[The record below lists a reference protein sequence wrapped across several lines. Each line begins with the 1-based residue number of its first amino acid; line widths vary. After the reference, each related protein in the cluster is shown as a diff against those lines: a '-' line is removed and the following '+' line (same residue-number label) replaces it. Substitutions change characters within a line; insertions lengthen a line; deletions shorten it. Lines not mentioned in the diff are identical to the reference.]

1 VSPSL
6 ETAPAACYR
15 LRMTTHF
22 FGNFPRIPEEEAEDT
37 LEMELTPDQR
47 LALLRAQEIDASA
60 SSAAAASALEAT
72 QAIAVT
78 TAELRAIEAQVA
90 STAELPAL
98 QMPAQAPVAESP
110 APETQTPSA
119 PAAQLHAV
127 EVPAVAAASSPA
139 LEAQPPAVEA
149 PAPATAVAERPIVE
163 EPAKRWFTGSRLAI
177 AAGVAG
183 VSVLAGVSTY
193 LTGDRA
199 PASPPVVATSAPT
212 PPAPEPVPAPEPT
225 PASAEPQQSTAPA
238 VQTAPPMRFRNP
250 FDRSEVFEFPAG
262 TTRVEARAA
271 VAEILLERARERR
284 IPQRP
289 ARKPPAPKSDA
300 AHSLTADGS

>member
-1 VSPSL
+1 VSLSL

-98 QMPAQAPVAESP
+98 QMPAQAPAAESP
-110 APETQTPSA
+110 PPETQTPSA
-119 PAAQLHAV
+119 PVAQLRAV
-127 EVPAVAAASSPA
+127 EEPVVAAAPSPA
-139 LEAQPPAVEA
+139 LEAQTPAVEA
-149 PAPATAVAERPIVE
+149 IAPATAVSERPIVE
-163 EPAKRWFTGSRLAI
+163 VPAKRWLTGPRLAI
-177 AAGVAG
+177 AAGIAG
-183 VSVLAGVSTY
+183 ASILASVGGY
-193 LTGDRA
+193 LRADRA
-199 PASPPVVATSAPT
+199 PAPPPVVATSAPT
-212 PPAPEPVPAPEPT
+212 QPPPAPAPAPT
-225 PASAEPQQSTAPA
+225 PASAELPQPASTP
-238 VQTAPPMRFRNP
+238 VQTAPPLRFRNP

-289 ARKPPAPKSDA
+289 AKKPPAPKSDA